1 MKGSLC
7 NAAFICLVLSLL
19 SSSALA
25 SEVGD
30 PTPRAFEPVPTPTL
44 PVLNLSRFLEA
55 GAQLDVTYQP
65 NPIMKQVYERRGPFA
80 LDLFVRVLFDE
91 RVGLGVRAGVQRR
104 PGTGVAP
111 EGEPPEVVLW
121 QAPVFLEGV
130 LRMALVRNQP
140 IVPYVRGGLGVV
152 LAWER
157 IFLATSDE
165 EGAEGEAETE
175 ESDTSRVPD
184 SVWFGRKLAV
194 EGGGG
199 VQIRMP
205 FPELQWEGS
214 MAGPGF
220 SDLYLHIEGWARAA
234 NDFGRPG
241 VDLSTVGASAG
252 ITFLF

>member
-1 MKGSLC
+1 MRGPAYSV
-7 NAAFICLVLSLL
+7 AVIGLVLSLF
-19 SSSALA
+19 SPVASAA
-25 SEVGD
+25 EAGD
-30 PTPRAFEPVPTPTL
+30 RPNRAFEPVPAPTL
-44 PVLNLSRFLEA
+44 PAFRLSRFLDV

-65 NPIMKQVYERRGPFA
+65 NPIVKEVYERRGPFA

-104 PGTGVAP
+104 SGTGVAP

-130 LRMALVRNQP
+130 LRMALVRDQP

-157 IFLATSDE
+157 IFLATSVE
-165 EGAEGEAETE
+165 EGAEGEAEAE
-175 ESDTSRVPD
+175 ESDSPRVPD
-184 SVWFGRKLAV
+184 SVWFGRKLAAQ
-194 EGGGG
+194 GGGG

-205 FPELQWEGS
+205 FPELQWEGA

-252 ITFLF
+252 LTFLF